1 MDFLFGKE
9 SFSCKDVG
17 GCFGNFLVPQGS
29 LMSCNI
35 ISKCGKDSSM
45 FQNPFLIIFL
55 IHPSY
60 TMKEELVVFNYKSVI
75 FIIFFHVLA

>member
-1 MDFLFGKE
+1 
-9 SFSCKDVG
+9 
-17 GCFGNFLVPQGS
+17 
-29 LMSCNI
+29 MSCNI